1 MMANSLVIVMPPIT
15 VPVPTLSPP
24 PIAVTVIFATPDL
37 VHQWEDFAFTD
48 EFLSAYPQF
57 APITVK
63 IHRDGEFL
71 GEL

>member
-1 MMANSLVIVMPPIT
+1 MEVRRFLPM
-15 VPVPTLSPP
+15 
-24 PIAVTVIFATPDL
+24 
-37 VHQWEDFAFTD
+37 HQWEDFDFTD

-63 IHRDGEFL
+63 IHRDVEFL